1 MVNQVNQCS
10 ACVCVC
16 VCVCVCGPTA
26 AWTEHTH
33 RHSGLPLPPDVVD
46 RLMKQ
51 GQLEVGWRVRVAKTP
66 HRSSDRIIGLH
77 SYENSK
83 HSHPKGLADADG
95 VSTVDTYDLCGWRQR
110 RNAGLSNVSIRAS
123 RVESSVDS

>member
-66 HRSSDRIIGLH
+66 HRAAIVSLVCTATRTASIHIRKASLM
-77 SYENSK
+77 
-83 HSHPKGLADADG
+83 LTAFDG
-95 VSTVDTYDLCGWRQR
+95 
-110 RNAGLSNVSIRAS
+110 
-123 RVESSVDS
+123 